1 MLTMLRRKLS
11 YRVSVEALIELAL
24 WLAVPYI
31 TIGVIWAFLHPDQVL
46 NFQRPLEGVVPAGAD
61 LIAFGQIA
69 LLWPFLVIAPLLC

>member
-46 NFQRPLEGVVPAGAD
+46 N
-61 LIAFGQIA
+61 